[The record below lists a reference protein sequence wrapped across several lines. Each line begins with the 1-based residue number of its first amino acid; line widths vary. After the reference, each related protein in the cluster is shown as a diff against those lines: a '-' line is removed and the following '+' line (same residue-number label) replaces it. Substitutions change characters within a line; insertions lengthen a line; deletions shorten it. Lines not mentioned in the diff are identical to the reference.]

1 MISLNGR
8 AVKRGRMVNQ
18 TSSQFA
24 RAHDTDD
31 FEVIR
36 CRASRSRRSA
46 TRIHWICLSN
56 NSVDLVTKTAGL
68 IDISIGWSVS
78 GCGIGTEWL

>member
-31 FEVIR
+31 FETKTQDKV
-36 CRASRSRRSA
+36 RSPAEPRLATRRSPPA
-46 TRIHWICLSN
+46 VH
-56 NSVDLVTKTAGL
+56 LVTKTAGL

-78 GCGIGTEWL
+78 GCGIGTEWV

>member
-31 FEVIR
+31 FETNI
-36 CRASRSRRSA
+36 ASLAPNAEVTVYPWRDPRS
-46 TRIHWICLSN
+46 
-56 NSVDLVTKTAGL
+56 
-68 IDISIGWSVS
+68 
-78 GCGIGTEWL
+78 